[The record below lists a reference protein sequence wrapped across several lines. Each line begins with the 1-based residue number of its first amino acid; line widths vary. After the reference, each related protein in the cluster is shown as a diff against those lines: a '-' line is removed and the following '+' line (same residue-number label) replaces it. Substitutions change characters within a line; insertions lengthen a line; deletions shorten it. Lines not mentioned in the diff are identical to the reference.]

1 MVVSMKGQTV
11 GIMSTLV
18 MTGAEAHGAGEAPV
32 VTASAVLHR
41 SKAGVLDKG
50 GTLDMGTAQTLGR
63 EQPMRTDGEKKFTPE
78 VIDGKEEA
86 ARVVVGV
93 IKGTRV
99 GRHTP
104 RPQG

>member
-18 MTGAEAHGAGEAPV
+18 MTGAEALGAGEAPV
-32 VTASAVLHR
+32 VTASAVL
-41 SKAGVLDKG
+41 SNAGVLDKG
-50 GTLDMGTAQTLGR
+50 GTLDMGTEQTLGR
-63 EQPMRTDGEKKFTPE
+63 EQPMRTDGEKKLTPE